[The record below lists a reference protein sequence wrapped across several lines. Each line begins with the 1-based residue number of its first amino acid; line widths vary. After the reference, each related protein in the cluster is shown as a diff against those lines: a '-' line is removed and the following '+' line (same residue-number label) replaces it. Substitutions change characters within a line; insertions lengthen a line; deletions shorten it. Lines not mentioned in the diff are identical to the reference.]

1 VLSTVF
7 APLILLTEIF
17 ALLCNRPSPNAAI
30 FITLIVKVPV
40 IQILTMMIALSMVAL
55 EFPMPQLKQTMIH
68 RSIVLRIVMLVLQAF
83 MAILFYQV
91 CKMTI
96 SETTILINHAE

>member
-1 VLSTVF
+1 MMF
-7 APLILLTEIF
+7 AF
-17 ALLCNRPSPNAAI
+17 
-30 FITLIVKVPV
+30 F
-40 IQILTMMIALSMVAL
+40 MVAL

-91 CKMTI
+91 RKMTI